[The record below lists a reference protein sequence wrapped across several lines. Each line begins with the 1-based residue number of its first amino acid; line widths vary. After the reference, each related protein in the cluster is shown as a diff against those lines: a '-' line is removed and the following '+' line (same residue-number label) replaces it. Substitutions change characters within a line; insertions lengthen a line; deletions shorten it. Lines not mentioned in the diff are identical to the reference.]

1 MWGCK
6 QSQCCLPGMCSWLW
20 FGPCSEP
27 QGPWGKKK
35 ETIWLRGK
43 KEAANTRPLSTAAA
57 AASETCHGR
66 TGQFFCVS
74 CSFPTKTCT
83 KALPCVVKEITDTG
97 QEGDS
102 ANKLWDGDKVGSQGC
117 LVLKSSPPLS
127 LWVKRTEG
135 KGNAVSKELAGK
147 LFEASRERDFRDC
160 HPHPLGRLAVS
171 QSKALGRLQAWG
183 GEETHADK
191 HLKHVRRLKSGLWCQ
206 QKPAQTQNT
215 TNQVGDTVSILRN
228 CSLKSK
234 IYIEIKSIET
244 QGKEPSQNPTP

>member
-147 LFEASRERDFRDC
+147 LFEASRETSGTATLTHWDVWLSARAR
-160 HPHPLGRLAVS
+160 H
-171 QSKALGRLQAWG
+171 WG
-183 GEETHADK
+183 G
-191 HLKHVRRLKSGLWCQ
+191 
-206 QKPAQTQNT
+206 
-215 TNQVGDTVSILRN
+215 
-228 CSLKSK
+228 CSLGVGKRHMQT
-234 IYIEIKSIET
+234 SIW
-244 QGKEPSQNPTP
+244 NM